1 MYING
6 VRDCVEWNTNGVCID
21 ESNWNACDTCNVE
34 ITVRMGKDDNY
45 YEIRQPIPDTI
56 STDYGWENI
65 RINLDELT
73 NKKTLRGGLET
84 YFDVVD
90 TYVFGET
97 CLDIK
102 CWGIQRIA

>member
-1 MYING
+1 MPIL
-6 VRDCVEWNTNGVCID
+6 
-21 ESNWNACDTCNVE
+21 
-34 ITVRMGKDDNY
+34 K
-45 YEIRQPIPDTI
+45 IRRPSGEHGATTERP
-56 STDYGWENI
+56 
-65 RINLDELT
+65 
-73 NKKTLRGGLET
+73 LET